1 MLDKETA
8 YRNMLDEET
17 VYGYML
23 DKETAYGYMLD
34 KETGSECQECPE
46 LIQTC
51 PSTEC

>member
-1 MLDKETA
+1 MDICWIRRQFIDMQDKET
-8 YRNMLDEET
+8 
-17 VYGYML
+17 V
-23 DKETAYGYMLD
+23 YGYMLD